1 MKEKLR
7 YKRLRLLVSK
17 VNQAR
22 KKQAKKIDLICNDL
36 ICAQR
41 KFIKSLSSFSFTAN
55 FYEAIIAKTDLKELF
70 SIAGRLIKDKIGDVN
85 IVFFIR
91 QQDGF
96 EMYAVS
102 SAQTSSSHNQQLE
115 SYFTDELVENICQ
128 SNKLCALDEMLEMGL
143 QAGPNFLNKISA
155 VTIPLS
161 ISGTSHGFILIYQG
175 SDQKLSRDDISNIA
189 AVAPGLARAINCN
202 KASSCRDNSCQN

>member
-7 YKRLRLLVSK
+7 YKRLRELVSK
-17 VNQAR
+17 VNRAR
-22 KKQAKKIDLICNDL
+22 KKQEKKIDLICNDL

-70 SIAGRLIKDKIGDVN
+70 SIAGRLIKERIGDVN
-85 IVFFIR
+85 TVFFIR
-91 QQDGF
+91 RQNGF
-96 EMYAVS
+96 EMYAVGQ
-102 SAQTSSSHNQQLE
+102 AQTSSSQNQLE

-128 SNKLCALDEMLEMGL
+128 SNKLCGLDELLEIGL

-175 SDQKLSRDDISNIA
+175 SDQKLSRDDISSIA
-189 AVAPGLARAINCN
+189 AVAPGLARAINCS
-202 KASSCRDNSCQN
+202 KTISCRDDSCQN

>member
-1 MKEKLR
+1 MEEKLR
-7 YKRLRLLVSK
+7 YKRLRQLVSK
-17 VNQAR
+17 VNKAR
-22 KKQAKKIDLICNDL
+22 KKQAKKIDLI
-36 ICAQR
+36 
-41 KFIKSLSSFSFTAN
+41 KSLSSFSFAAN
-55 FYEAIIAKTDLKELF
+55 FYESIIAKTDLKELL
-70 SIAGRLIKDKIGDVN
+70 SVAGRLIKERIGDVN

-96 EMYAVS
+96 EMHAVGS
-102 SAQTSSSHNQQLE
+102 IQTSSSQNLQLE
-115 SYFTDELVENICQ
+115 SYFTNELVENICQ

-175 SDQKLSRDDISNIA
+175 SDQKLSRDDISSIA
-189 AVAPGLARAINCN
+189 SVAPGLARAINCS
-202 KASSCRDNSCQN
+202 KAISCRDKSCQN